1 LTSNRFYIQENQLK
15 KTQAV
20 LTGDEHHHLSRV
32 VRKKKGDQVYL
43 FTKNGQNFTARIDKI
58 ERSKT
63 FLTLL
68 KKDQKKEPDKKII
81 LAPSL
86 VKSKSF
92 EFILQK
98 STELG
103 ITSLAPLITE
113 RSIIN
118 VSNKTDKKIQRWNRI
133 VLEAS
138 KQCQRPFPPQIEEPL
153 PLSRFLDIKKA
164 DLKIFLNEEGGEYL
178 KDLMIISTKREQ
190 MPSYRSII
198 ILLGPEGGWTEDEKQ
213 DIVHHGYKVV
223 SLGKNILRAET
234 AAIACVSII
243 SHLWNS

>member
-1 LTSNRFYIQENQLK
+1 
-15 KTQAV
+15 V
-20 LTGDEHHHLSRV
+20 LTGNEHHHLSRV
-32 VRKKKGDQVYL
+32 VRKKRGDQVYL
-43 FTKNGQNFTARIDKI
+43 FTKDGQNFTARIDKI
-58 ERSKT
+58 GRSET
-63 FLTLL
+63 FLTVLE
-68 KKDQKKEPDKKII
+68 KGQKKESDKKII

-86 VKSKSF
+86 VKLKSF

-103 ITSLAPLITE
+103 ITSIAPLITK

-118 VSNKTDKKIQRWNRI
+118 ISNKTDKKVQRWNRI

-138 KQCQRPFPPQIEEPL
+138 KQCQRPFSPKIEAPL

-178 KDLMIISTKREQ
+178 
-190 MPSYRSII
+190 PSYRSVI

-213 DIVHHGYKVV
+213 DIVHHGYKAV
-223 SLGKNILRAET
+223 SLGRNILRAET

-243 SHLWNS
+243 SHFWNS

>member
-1 LTSNRFYIQENQLK
+1 MTSNRFYIQENQIK

-32 VRKKKGDQVYL
+32 VRKKRGDQVYL
-43 FTKNGQNFTARIDKI
+43 FTKDGQNFKAKIDKI
-58 ERSKT
+58 GRSET
-63 FLTLL
+63 FLTVLE
-68 KKDQKKEPDKKII
+68 KGQKKESDKKII

-86 VKSKSF
+86 VKLKCF

-103 ITSLAPLITE
+103 ITSIAPLRTE

-118 VSNKTDKKIQRWNRI
+118 ISNKTDKKIQRWNRI

-138 KQCQRPFPPQIEEPL
+138 KQCQRPFPPQIEAPL

-178 KDLMIISTKREQ
+178 KDLMIEHEQ

-198 ILLGPEGGWTEDEKQ
+198 VLLGPEGGWTEDEKQ
-213 DIVHHGYKVV
+213 DIVHHGYKAV
-223 SLGKNILRAET
+223 SLGRNILRAET

-243 SHLWNS
+243 SHFWNS